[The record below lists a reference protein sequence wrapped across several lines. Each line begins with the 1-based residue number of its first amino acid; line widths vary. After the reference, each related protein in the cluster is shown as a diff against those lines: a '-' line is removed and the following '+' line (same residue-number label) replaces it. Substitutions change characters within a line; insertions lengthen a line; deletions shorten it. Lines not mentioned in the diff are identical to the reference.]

1 VPCACASAAR
11 LLPAARRRELLPTF
25 GAMGGHTVSGSAPS
39 RSQGYRPANRLVG
52 LTEKGTIV
60 PNALLL
66 CIHNLSAWTA
76 KATKVP
82 LPGGTLPYGLQSLQR
97 DFELA
102 WQDAQLTGIWRT
114 RLANR
119 AGYALKVAAP
129 GLKGSLGACYALPQ
143 LVAGADVAL
152 SVFEN
157 VGLGFARLEG
167 HLQRVRRS
175 IPHVMVTCYLA
186 EDCQKMSSV
195 QLRSVRRSLRSV
207 SRLVVF
213 SSNQAAILH
222 DYFGIEP
229 ERVITVPFGVDTSYY
244 DPQNAIGPVG
254 GGGLVAVGGDS
265 ARDYRT
271 LMEAV
276 RLARV
281 PLTLACPPRS
291 IAGLDLPRGV
301 SVLSNLP
308 HQDYRRL
315 ILSADLV
322 VTPTVA
328 PAYPSGQSVVLEAM
342 SMGRA
347 TLTTDS
353 TAIRDYITNEVDG
366 VLVPPRQPEAIAELI
381 VDLLTDTDR
390 LEALGSAASDTVR
403 KRFNLDLLWRRVA
416 DIMLSIS
423 NDKSR
428 SNDILS
434 PGCAQS
440 EHNDTKRPGS
450 GTSLLHETSVQ
461 RGQR

>member
-1 VPCACASAAR
+1 
-11 LLPAARRRELLPTF
+11 
-25 GAMGGHTVSGSAPS
+25 
-39 RSQGYRPANRLVG
+39 
-52 LTEKGTIV
+52 V

-66 CIHNLSAWTA
+66 CIHNLSAWAA
-76 KATKVP
+76 KAAKVP
-82 LPGGTLPYGLQSLQR
+82 LPGGTLPYGLQYLQR

-114 RLANR
+114 RLAQK
-119 AGYALKVAAP
+119 AGYTLKAGVP

-143 LVAGADVAL
+143 LAGADVAI

-167 HLQRVRRS
+167 HLQRARRS
-175 IPHVMVTCYLA
+175 IPHVMLTCWLA
-186 EDCQKMSSV
+186 EDCQNMSTF

-222 DYFGIEP
+222 NYLGIEP
-229 ERVITVPFGVDTSYY
+229 ERVVTVPYGVDTSYY
-244 DPQNAIGPVG
+244 DPQRTTGPVG
-254 GGGLVAVGGDS
+254 GRGLVAVGGDS

-281 PLTLACPPRS
+281 PLTLACYPRN
-291 IAGLDLPRGV
+291 IAGLDLPRDV
-301 SVLSNLP
+301 RVLSNLP

-315 ILSADLV
+315 VLSADLV

-328 PAYPSGQSVVLEAM
+328 PAYPSGQTVMLEAM

-353 TAIRDYITNEVDG
+353 TAIRDYITNGVDG
-366 VLVPPRQPEAIAELI
+366 VLAPPREPEAMAELI
-381 VDLLTDTDR
+381 VDLLADTDR
-390 LEALGSAASDTVR
+390 LEALGSAASETVR
-403 KRFNLDLLWRRVA
+403 QRFNLDLLWRRVA
-416 DIMLSIS
+416 DIMLSTS

-428 SNDILS
+428 SNNIS
-434 PGCAQS
+434 FPVRAQ
-440 EHNDTKRPGS
+440 P
-450 GTSLLHETSVQ
+450 
-461 RGQR
+461 